1 MNGNQIEGLIGML
14 VTLGIL
20 VVMILPS
27 VFGVVRD
34 RRIDR
39 QLRAAERGEAPT
51 APTATQP
58 TPPAS
63 AQPTAP
69 RTHDAR
75 TRGSRGLAR
84 HA

>member
-14 VTLGIL
+14 LTLGIL

-39 QLRAAERGEAPT
+39 QLRAAERGEAPVP
-51 APTATQP
+51 PTA
-58 TPPAS
+58 AR
-63 AQPTAP
+63 PTA
-69 RTHDAR
+69 RKTNGA
-75 TRGSRGLAR
+75 RGSRGMAR

>member
-39 QLRAAERGEAPT
+39 QLRAAERGEAP
-51 APTATQP
+51 AVPV
-58 TPPAS
+58 S

-69 RTHDAR
+69 TAAR
-75 TRGSRGLAR
+75 QIGRA
-84 HA
+84 HV